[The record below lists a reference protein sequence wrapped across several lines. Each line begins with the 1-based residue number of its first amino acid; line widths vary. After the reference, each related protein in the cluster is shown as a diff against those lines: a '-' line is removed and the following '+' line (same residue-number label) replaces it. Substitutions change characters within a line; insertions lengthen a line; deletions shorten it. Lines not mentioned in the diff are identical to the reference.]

1 MKARGGRPMQRQEQQ
16 QVQRQ
21 QLTQDM
27 LRRLPILEADR
38 AALVFQ
44 LARLSAR
51 NEKVAAGSGT
61 IDWVAEAGAGFEARL
76 FAQIEEGSGSE
87 AEKRLQR
94 QLVTALDHR
103 GLLPE
108 TDAVLATRLGVET
121 IDIESARR
129 ALLFLEPTGVG
140 AKDEHECQYRH
151 AIEQDDPL
159 VLDVFE
165 AIEAG
170 VTDIPGRLGITPAE
184 FDRVTRVIA
193 TLPKAPVLYEETEQI
208 FPELEVV
215 YKDGELTATWFSPML
230 DSTTEMDHES
240 KWWHDTLTMR
250 AETLRAIWDVI
261 AERQMDWL
269 KGELILHP
277 LTRKEVAEQI
287 GKHESTVGR
296 AIQRKYALTEGGMMA
311 WRDFFVRATERGQS
325 PFIIKR
331 AIAELIQQETAPLSD
346 KALTEELA
354 RLDYHVTR
362 RTVANYREALG
373 FGNSRERERQ
383 LWKEGN
389 Q

>member
-1 MKARGGRPMQRQEQQ
+1 MQRQEQQ

-27 LRRLPILEADR
+27 LRRLPVLEADR

-44 LARLSAR
+44 LARMSAR
-51 NEKVAAGSGT
+51 NKNVAAGSGA
-61 IDWVAEAGAGFEARL
+61 IDWIAEAGAGFEARL
-76 FAQIEEGSGSE
+76 FAQIEDGSGTE
-87 AEKRLQR
+87 VEKRLQR

-103 GLLPE
+103 GLLPD
-108 TDAVLATRLGVET
+108 TDAALATRFGVEP
-121 IDIESARR
+121 IDVEAARR

-140 AKDEHECQYRH
+140 AKDEHDCQYRH

-170 VTDIPGRLGITPAE
+170 VTDIASRLGITPAE
-184 FDRVTRVIA
+184 VDRVTRIIA
-193 TLPKAPVLYEETEQI
+193 TLPKAPLLYEETEHI
-208 FPELEVV
+208 YPELEVS
-215 YKDGELTATWFSPML
+215 YSDGMLTTTWFSPTL
-230 DSTTEMDHES
+230 DAKAVPDRDV
-240 KWWHDTLTMR
+240 KWWQETLNMR
-250 AETLRAIWDVI
+250 AETLQAIWDVI
-261 AERQMDWL
+261 AERQAGWL
-269 KGELILHP
+269 KGELVLHP

-296 AIQRKYALTEGGMMA
+296 AIQRKYVLTEGGMMA
-311 WRDFFVRATERGQS
+311 WRDFFVRATEQGQS
-325 PFIIKR
+325 PFMIKR
-331 AIAELIQQETAPLSD
+331 AIAELIRKETSPLSD

-354 RLDYHVTR
+354 RMDYHVTR

-383 LWKEGN
+383 LWKGG